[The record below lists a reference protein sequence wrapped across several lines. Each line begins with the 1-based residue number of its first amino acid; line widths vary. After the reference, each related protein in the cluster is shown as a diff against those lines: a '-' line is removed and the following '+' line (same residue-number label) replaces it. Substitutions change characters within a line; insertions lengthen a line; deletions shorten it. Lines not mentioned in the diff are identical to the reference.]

1 MKKAFPLT
9 NIIRHTLIV
18 FFMLTILLPL
28 AWVLL
33 LSIKSMPDS
42 MRGNLWPRKFDF
54 NHYAYVFEKIDTLT
68 EPIQQHLHYL
78 SNRSVDFYL
87 RCTRRLCDC
96 SSASQGQPFLG
107 DSSGTLTLFSNS
119 SGLHHFSL

>member
-54 NHYAYVFEKIDTLT
+54 NHYAYVFEKIDTLPQNLFNSIYIT
-68 EPIQQHLHYL
+68 
-78 SNRSVDFYL
+78 
-87 RCTRRLCDC
+87 
-96 SSASQGQPFLG
+96 SATVL
-107 DSSGTLTLFSNS
+107 LTSICAVLAGYALFTCVPRAA
-119 SGLHHFSL
+119 FSW

>member
-54 NHYAYVFEKIDTLT
+54 NHYAYVFEKITTPSHRTCSTASTL
-68 EPIQQHLHYL
+68 PQ
-78 SNRSVDFYL
+78 
-87 RCTRRLCDC
+87 
-96 SSASQGQPFLG
+96 QPFC
-107 DSSGTLTLFSNS
+107 
-119 SGLHHFSL
+119 

>member
-1 MKKAFPLT
+1 MKKALPLT

-54 NHYAYVFEKIDTLT
+54 NHYAYSVLVEKFSW
-68 EPIQQHLHYL
+68 YK
-78 SNRSVDFYL
+78 
-87 RCTRRLCDC
+87 
-96 SSASQGQPFLG
+96 A
-107 DSSGTLTLFSNS
+107 SSGR
-119 SGLHHFSL
+119 